1 MDVKL
6 ALKLSKAVHDRCH
19 NVPHDIG
26 ITLEQ
31 IVREHENEQLNIHGV
46 SVKRPDYD
54 TIRAVIEDYDSLVQ
68 WKDGQK
74 PEHCILPEHYG
85 PLAKSI
91 LAAGASGAVD
101 KTVCD
106 GCEDIAGFYLGTTCP
121 KCNQPFR
128 QVK

>member
-46 SVKRPDYD
+46 GGCGDPESQLVKRVQKYFRYPDY
-54 TIRAVIEDYDSLVQ
+54 
-68 WKDGQK
+68 
-74 PEHCILPEHYG
+74 
-85 PLAKSI
+85 
-91 LAAGASGAVD
+91 
-101 KTVCD
+101 
-106 GCEDIAGFYLGTTCP
+106 
-121 KCNQPFR
+121 PFNR
-128 QVK
+128 NEPHEQ